1 VAQHIQLEEVV
12 LHAVVFKVGGD
23 GVAVGVVGRVLD
35 GGEVLHIHVIR
46 HDHQPA
52 GVLAGGAADTHTAQG
67 QPVQLR
73 VGGRLAL
80 LLQIFL
86 HHAEGGL
93 FRQRAD
99 RTRTEHLGL
108 AEHLDGVLVGAG
120 LVFAGEVQVY
130 IRHFAAAVAQER
142 LKGDVKAVLDI
153 LRAADGAGLVRHIR
167 AAAVAAVGDELRV
180 LAVGA
185 TVVRRQGVDLRDSGH
200 ICHQAGA
207 DGASRAHQV
216 AVLQAALHQLLG
228 RHIDHVVLTQNAL
241 ELHVQPIHDEL
252 GRLVAVQLV
261 ALGPDHVVKL
271 LLGVLQ
277 PGWEQPARGQ
287 QFDFLDTVGD
297 APGIVDDHLVGGLL
311 PQIGKLLQHLLRGLE
326 VDGQGLVRVGELLA
340 GQQDVTVNL
349 VLRLL
354 EMDIAGSADRLA
366 QLLAQTDD
374 GAVEVPQLL
383 LRANVPLAEHEHIVA
398 DGLDL
403 QIVVKRRNALQLRPV
418 LVVGHG
424 AKQLARLAGRADDQ
438 PLPVCHQL
446 RFGDDG
452 HAAEVLQVGGGDK
465 LVQVLEAQLVLSQN
479 DDVLGMTAALA
490 AHGPQLQHLA
500 VDLLQPVDAHLPLHA
515 VKERNEHI
523 AHHGRIVG
531 SPVVVEGGQLQMLR
545 HNVQL
550 MLIQLRQQVLCQ
562 NETVDIGRVELQA
575 GLAAAGPDK
584 ADVEFRVVRRQR
596 AAMDKVQERGQRVLQ
611 LRRTRQH
618 GIGDAGQADV
628 LRRQPSLGI
637 DKGLKT
643 LGDLT
648 ILQHHR
654 SDFGDGLVGHT
665 QTGGLDVEADDLIG
679 ERLVLR
685 AVDGNAVVQ
694 IIDKVALHA
703 IEDLDLALT
712 RVPCLGKRLH
722 CAVVGDGNGWMSP
735 GRRLL
740 HHAAHIC
747 DGIHGTHLC
756 VEMQLHALL
765 GGVVPA
771 SLVVAAHDIQRI
783 EL

>member
-1 VAQHIQLEEVV
+1 
-12 LHAVVFKVGGD
+12 
-23 GVAVGVVGRVLD
+23 
-35 GGEVLHIHVIR
+35 
-46 HDHQPA
+46 
-52 GVLAGGAADTHTAQG
+52 
-67 QPVQLR
+67 
-73 VGGRLAL
+73 
-80 LLQIFL
+80 
-86 HHAEGGL
+86 
-93 FRQRAD
+93 
-99 RTRTEHLGL
+99 
-108 AEHLDGVLVGAG
+108 
-120 LVFAGEVQVY
+120 
-130 IRHFAAAVAQER
+130 
-142 LKGDVKAVLDI
+142 
-153 LRAADGAGLVRHIR
+153 
-167 AAAVAAVGDELRV
+167 
-180 LAVGA
+180 
-185 TVVRRQGVDLRDSGH
+185 
-200 ICHQAGA
+200 
-207 DGASRAHQV
+207 
-216 AVLQAALHQLLG
+216 
-228 RHIDHVVLTQNAL
+228 
-241 ELHVQPIHDEL
+241 
-252 GRLVAVQLV
+252 
-261 ALGPDHVVKL
+261 
-271 LLGVLQ
+271 
-277 PGWEQPARGQ
+277 
-287 QFDFLDTVGD
+287 
-297 APGIVDDHLVGGLL
+297 
-311 PQIGKLLQHLLRGLE
+311 
-326 VDGQGLVRVGELLA
+326 
-340 GQQDVTVNL
+340 
-349 VLRLL
+349 
-354 EMDIAGSADRLA
+354 M
-366 QLLAQTDD
+366 
-374 GAVEVPQLL
+374 
-383 LRANVPLAEHEHIVA
+383 
-398 DGLDL
+398 
-403 QIVVKRRNALQLRPV
+403 
-418 LVVGHG
+418 VGHG

-446 RFGDDG
+446 RLGDDG
-452 HAAEVLQVGGGDK
+452 YAAEVLQVGGGDK

-523 AHHGRIVG
+523 AHHGRIIG

-550 MLIQLRQQVLCQ
+550 MLIQLRQQVLGQ

-654 SDFGDGLVGHT
+654 SDFGDGLVGHA

-694 IIDKVALHA
+694 IVDKVALHA

-722 CAVVGDGNGWMSP
+722 CAVVGDGNGRVSP

-747 DGIHGTHLC
+747 DGIHGAHLC